1 MSETAFQQLARQ
13 PAQHQPGCPILVEA
27 GALLLHTPSQS
38 LLAQLKLLTLNGKAP
53 KAVIVR
59 LELFDVTG
67 ESLGTCEHQY
77 LDLNTPADASFGSQT
92 PIRIG
97 DNTAR
102 SYTVTVLTAIFQDG
116 ETWQNTDAQPHA
128 ALPEGEPLPFGG
140 ELLEQYRRSTQS
152 AALRYAFLEHEGLW
166 HCGCGA
172 WNACAHLAC
181 HACSTS
187 MARQKEFSD
196 PATLQEALKVYT
208 EEQTQLRNREE
219 KVTEARRKRVRMIR
233 NIIVTALIVLA
244 LFWFFAVPP
253 LGNMLGDSFY
263 AKGSYQTAYY
273 AYTAAQNTQKAREA
287 AQQAGDACMNAGD
300 YAAAATAYG
309 NAGNNAAK
317 QNALYFDMAR
327 NATSVHTLPS
337 GVRTYED
344 PQSSCIGFVHF
355 GEDRWITPPVYTGYH
370 TVNGLTGPDSEII
383 LAIKGRKGY
392 ANEETYIIRAQD
404 GSTKFLGKVVNFEDY
419 LYEHEVCLI
428 EVGIGLADYGFL
440 DRQGNLLGGQLFDY
454 AHTFSE
460 GVAAVRDSNGKWGY
474 IDTNG
479 NPVTEMIY
487 ASAYDMRNGYAQV
500 IKNDK
505 WGLIDRTG
513 KVVIQPTWGYV
524 EASETFIAQG
534 IAKVKTNALHAD
546 GGSFGLVRL
555 SDGKTILQAKY
566 SEMGDHFGEGLL
578 YVHTAST
585 AGFVNASGT
594 MVLRLNLSSMG
605 ISEPYG
611 CDGFKNG
618 YAVLTAWVNNSN
630 SRRGSRDLMH
640 CVIDKQGKIVV
651 PFTDDTISHY
661 GDYIQVK
668 EWVIGS
674 GYKINKT
681 YYIVNGK
688 LTTVRPSN

>member
-1 MSETAFQQLARQ
+1 MSETAFQQLLRL
-13 PAQHQPGCPILVEA
+13 PAQYLPGCPILVEA

-38 LLAQLKLLTLNGKAP
+38 LLAQLKLLPLNGKAP

-67 ESLGTCEHQY
+67 GALDSCEHQY
-77 LDLNTPADASFGSQT
+77 LDLNTPADASFGSQM
-92 PIRIG
+92 PIRIS

-116 ETWQNTDAQPHA
+116 ETWQNTEAQPHT
-128 ALPEGEPLPFGG
+128 ALPESEPLPFDG

-152 AALRYAFLEHEGLW
+152 NTLKYAFQEYEGLW
-166 HCGCGA
+166 HCGCGS
-172 WNACAHLAC
+172 WNACAHQAC
-181 HACSTS
+181 HVCKAF
-187 MARQKEFSD
+187 MAQQKEFSD
-196 PATLQEALKVYT
+196 PATLLEALKAYN
-208 EEQTQLRNREE
+208 EEQTQLRNHEE
-219 KVTEARRKRVRMIR
+219 EMTVARRKRMRMTR
-233 NIIVTALIVLA
+233 NIIVTVLIVLA
-244 LFWFFAVPP
+244 LFWFFAIPP

-273 AYTAAQNTQKAREA
+273 AYTIAQNAPKAQEA
-287 AQQAGDACMNAGD
+287 AQQAGDAYMNAGN
-300 YAAAATAYG
+300 YAAAANAYD

-317 QNALYFDMAR
+317 QDALYFDMAKD
-327 NATSVHTLPS
+327 ATNDHALPS
-337 GVRTYED
+337 GVCAYKD
-344 PQSSCIGFVHF
+344 IWSSYIGFVHF

-383 LAIKGRKGY
+383 LAYKGRKGY
-392 ANEETYIIRAQD
+392 SSEETYIINARN
-404 GSTKFLGKVVNFEDY
+404 GSTKLLGKVVDFEDY
-419 LYEHEVCLI
+419 LYEYDICTI
-428 EVGIGLADYGFL
+428 KVGGGLADYGFL

-454 AHTFSE
+454 AHSFSE
-460 GVAAVRDSNGKWGY
+460 GVAAVEGHNGKWGY

-487 ASAYDMRNGYAQV
+487 DSAYDMKNGYAQV

-513 KVVIQPTWGYV
+513 KVAIQPTWGYV
-524 EASETFIAQG
+524 EASESFIQEG
-534 IAKVKTNALHAD
+534 VAKVKTNKQFAD
-546 GGSFGLVRL
+546 GGYYGLVRL
-555 SDGKTILQAKY
+555 SDGKTVLQAKY
-566 SEMGDHFGEGLL
+566 SEMGDKFGEGLL

-605 ISEPYG
+605 ISEPYD

-618 YAVLTAWVNNSN
+618 YAVLTAWAKNSS
-630 SRRGSRDLMH
+630 SRGSSRDLMH

-674 GYKINKT
+674 GYKIIKT
-681 YYIVNGK
+681 YYIVDGK